1 MYKNDTI
8 FMVIFLSVQNP
19 VNLRMDECSSL
30 NENKTFRETFTM
42 LGLVRLLNCGGGG
55 GGGARIGEPSSV
67 AGVVVGVLARGVSS
81 DKEGGTRRLGS
92 KVWREVL

>member
-1 MYKNDTI
+1 
-8 FMVIFLSVQNP
+8 MVIFLSVQNP

-55 GGGARIGEPSSV
+55 GGGGTGS
-67 AGVVVGVLARGVSS
+67 GNVSS
-81 DKEGGTRRLGS
+81 STDADSRQTKFRVLLGPPQTKKQKTTTS
-92 KVWREVL
+92 T